1 MIPSDKKKLS
11 VSGQPDAAALVTVDG
26 SDLDFFT
33 NKKHLAY
40 ELPQF
45 AAAQRQG
52 KLGSDDIDDD
62 LSEEEEEETEEEE
75 DVEEDIEEEGNSRP
89 NLSDIEVVSN
99 EVNMAI
105 SLSNAFVTL
114 FDAEV
119 KQAYQGKAMLVG
131 AVRQRR
137 GVEGSTVRF
146 PKVGRGVAT
155 ARVTQTDVT
164 PMNVGFSTVT
174 CTLGDWNAAEYS
186 DIFKE
191 EWIKYGEEP
200 QYGSY
205 YIAVDLAGFEEVA
218 KDCQTLD

>member
-99 EVNMAI
+99 EVI
-105 SLSNAFVTL
+105 
-114 FDAEV
+114 
-119 KQAYQGKAMLVG
+119 
-131 AVRQRR
+131 
-137 GVEGSTVRF
+137 
-146 PKVGRGVAT
+146 RGVADIPT
-155 ARVTQTDVT
+155 AKIVFKVKNSSGVELKAVNVRVEKK
-164 PMNVGFSTVT
+164 
-174 CTLGDWNAAEYS
+174 W
-186 DIFKE
+186 
-191 EWIKYGEEP
+191 
-200 QYGSY
+200 
-205 YIAVDLAGFEEVA
+205 
-218 KDCQTLD
+218 